1 LIPKTGKQERMEAMN
16 IYRKLTVMLESLGRN
31 GLLVL
36 TVVAAATVAVSLAAA
51 AALLSAYEIVKGWTG
66 SELVGWVT
74 VTLIILLLGQK
85 FLRFIIFLLGDT
97 LAKIKT
103 PFMGVITRF
112 GKRTGRVLGE
122 GLHLKWPL
130 VDKVILVD
138 NSPVGKEI
146 EVDFPTS
153 NEMFLGVLCYVR
165 YRRDPNVKRKG
176 KSVCIEVSDERV
188 AADLTAGIQEKLSAL
203 GNILDADVLRK
214 SQHAISD
221 FLECWL
227 RLKTQPQEGRGVEA
241 RDIPAF
247 YTEQRDEVRR
257 RILENTN
264 RERSA
269 IESLDGIEVEEFR
282 IKKIDFTEETKR
294 AMEAKAQA
302 AERAKALK
310 IRAEKVA
317 ELIRA
322 GVTSQEAIDEV
333 DTALD
338 PRIVPT
344 KVSVQTRA
352 QFVALGNIPGL
363 GRSGRSS
370 EEETP
375 RRGGKR

>member
-1 LIPKTGKQERMEAMN
+1 MMEVKVMN

-36 TVVAAATVAVSLAAA
+36 TVVAAATVVVFLAAT
-51 AALLSAYEIVKGWTG
+51 AALLSYEIAKGWTD

-74 VTLIILLLGQK
+74 VTLLILVLGQK
-85 FLRFIIFLLGDT
+85 FLRFIILLLGDT

-112 GKRTGRVLGE
+112 GERTGRVLGE

-130 VDKVILVD
+130 VDKVIPVD

-203 GNILDADVLRK
+203 GNILDANVLRK

-227 RLKTQPQEGRGVEA
+227 RLKTQPQEGRGIKA
-241 RDIPAF
+241 KDIPDF
-247 YTEQRDEVRR
+247 YTEQRDEIKRR
-257 RILENTN
+257 LLENTGRN

-269 IESLDGIEVEEFR
+269 IEILDGIEVEEFR
-282 IKKIDFTEETKR
+282 LKKIDFTEETRR

-310 IRAEKVA
+310 IRAEKIA

-322 GVTSQEAIDEV
+322 GATSQEAIDEV
-333 DTALD
+333 DAALD

-363 GRSGRSS
+363 GTSGRSS
-370 EEETP
+370 EEETS